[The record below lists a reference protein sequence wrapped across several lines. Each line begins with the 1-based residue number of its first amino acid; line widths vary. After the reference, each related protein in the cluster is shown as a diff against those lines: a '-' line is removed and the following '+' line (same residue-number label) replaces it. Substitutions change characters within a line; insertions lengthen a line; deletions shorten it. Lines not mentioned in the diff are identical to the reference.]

1 MDFEY
6 YSKLFASHLDRLLKE
21 SEIYVNECAR
31 LSGLSAGL
39 ISGLARGKIN
49 NPSLK
54 TMVAIANLFDLP
66 YSMFLKPYDSEE
78 WQAVRKAARYA
89 TSCKPL
95 DYTEGEYVQ
104 LPGIILPYHKAA
116 IVMEWNKQTNKELD
130 KSLREKR
137 LRERHEKRNK
147 GKEGDEHDGN

>member
-21 SEIYVNECAR
+21 SEISVNECAR

-66 YSMFLKPYDSEE
+66 YSMFLKPYEMIRKNGRLSE
-78 WQAVRKAARYA
+78 K
-89 TSCKPL
+89 
-95 DYTEGEYVQ
+95 
-104 LPGIILPYHKAA
+104 LPGMPQAASLLIIL
-116 IVMEWNKQTNKELD
+116 KENMC
-130 KSLREKR
+130 SSRE
-137 LRERHEKRNK
+137 
-147 GKEGDEHDGN
+147 